1 MKLAKLILKRY
12 SYTISEIN
20 PTKIQTPPF
29 WIDMSKLFELYVF
42 AKLKQRFPEKNEV
55 IYHKNINYLELD
67 FLINSK
73 RENIFMVVDAKYKPQ
88 YTDRKINKE
97 DIRQVAGYARL
108 KEVYDILKVDYNK
121 NIDCLIIYPNLNEGN
136 EDFVNINFTVNPLK
150 KYVGFYKLD
159 IKLPFS
165 NKTI

>member
-1 MKLAKLILKRY
+1 MLT
-12 SYTISEIN
+12 S
-20 PTKIQTPPF
+20 
-29 WIDMSKLFELYVF
+29 
-42 AKLKQRFPEKNEV
+42 
-55 IYHKNINYLELD
+55 KNINYLELD